1 MNYNIKDGILL
12 EYTGNEEEITI
23 PEQVHTIASYA
34 FEKCE
39 QLKRID
45 LNRTK
50 RIEEGAF
57 CDCMSLESIDL
68 GSIENIS
75 KYAFYNC
82 FSLKEVELK
91 SSISFI
97 DEQAFAYCIGLKKVV
112 IHVSKLPKYLFYH
125 CRNLEKIQLG
135 KEVESIDLTS
145 FLGCINIQTIHIDPE
160 NQTYDDRGNAIV
172 ESKENRLFLGC
183 KYTTIEAS
191 IHSIGYHSFQN
202 IEKVKI
208 VEGVKIIEP
217 EAFYQCSQL
226 EEIELAQSI
235 SYIGSAAFYQCESLK
250 RIRVPRSIQSLE
262 SHTFHGCVSLEECI
276 LEGDTKLS
284 PFLFD
289 SFGND
294 FCILPKNLKMYLT
307 EEAKELPS
315 KFIPFLINGYLEE
328 ERYFI
333 KDHRQVIEKYIHT
346 HIHEIKEDILLDC
359 KNPALKEILVDSFM
373 KYYRKNKQMD
383 KLVMFMDQFHESMDF
398 EL

>member
-12 EYTGNEEEITI
+12 EYTGNEEEVTI

-34 FEKCE
+34 FENCE
-39 QLKRID
+39 QLKKIN

-50 RIEEGAF
+50 RIDEGAF
-57 CDCMSLESIDL
+57 CDCISLESIEFE
-68 GSIENIS
+68 SVESIS

-91 SSISFI
+91 SVISFI
-97 DEQAFAYCIGLKKVV
+97 DEQAFAYCVGLKKVE
-112 IHVSKLPKYLFYH
+112 IHMSNLSKHLFYH
-125 CRNLEKIQLG
+125 CKNLEEIQLG

-145 FLGCINIQTIHIDPE
+145 FLGCTNIQTIQIDPE
-160 NQTYDDRGNAIV
+160 NEIYDDRGNAIV

-183 KYTTIEAS
+183 KNTTIEAS

-202 IEKVKI
+202 IKKVKML
-208 VEGVKIIEP
+208 EGVQIIEP

-235 SYIGSAAFYQCESLK
+235 SYIGAAAFYQCESLK
-250 RIRVPRSIQSLE
+250 RIVIPRSIQSLE
-262 SHTFHGCVSLEECI
+262 SHTFHGCVTLEELV
-276 LEGDTKLS
+276 LEGNTKIS

-294 FCILPKNLKMYLT
+294 FCILPKNLKIYMK

-333 KDHRQVIEKYIHT
+333 KDHRQVVEKYIHT
-346 HIHEIKEDILLDC
+346 HIQEIKEDILLNC
-359 KNPALKEILVDSFM
+359 KNPALKEMLVDSFM
-373 KYYRKNKQMD
+373 EYYRTSRQFD
-383 KLVMFMDQFHESMDF
+383 RLAKLLNSNHDEFD
-398 EL
+398 LNL